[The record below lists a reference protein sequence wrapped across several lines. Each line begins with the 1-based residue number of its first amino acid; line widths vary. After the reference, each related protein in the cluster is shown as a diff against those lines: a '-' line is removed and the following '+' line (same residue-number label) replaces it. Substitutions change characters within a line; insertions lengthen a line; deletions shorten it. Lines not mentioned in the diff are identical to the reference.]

1 MTWRPLPGDGVGEPR
16 RLGASLDGVVRSL
29 GGPGAD
35 ALVALFARW
44 PEIAGAAAAHSRPV
58 GMAGTTLV
66 VAVDQPAHATELRYH
81 ATELLARACEVAG
94 PGVAE
99 RLEVRVRPWR

>member
-1 MTWRPLPGDGVGEPR
+1 MTWRPLPGDAVGQPR

-29 GGPGAD
+29 GGPGAQ

-44 PEIAGAAAAHSRPV
+44 AEIAGPAAAHCRPV

-66 VAVDQPAHATELRYH
+66 VAVDEPARATDLRYRG
-81 ATELLARACEVAG
+81 AELLARVSEVVG

-99 RLEVRVRPWR
+99 RLEVRVRPSP